1 MLHRD
6 LKPGNLLVNADC
18 ELKICDF
25 GLSRGFDPEQNTV
38 MSGQQEFMTEYV
50 ATRWYRAPEIMLSH
64 QNYTTAIDL
73 WSVGCI
79 LAELLGRRPLFKGHD
94 YVDQLN
100 QILYYIGTPPEP
112 MLCRVA
118 SPRAQQYIRS
128 LPYKKPVPFEHL
140 YPEATPLALDMLRR
154 LLSFDPEQRI
164 TCDEALEHP
173 YLAVWHD
180 PNDEPVCANKF
191 DFSFEQVDDI
201 DGMKKLIL
209 QEVISFRREVRLQA
223 QQRLAMMEQH
233 QQQQQLQQQF
243 YANQMGSSSASSSG
257 SSAEA
262 IRRREE
268 AQV

>member
-1 MLHRD
+1 M
-6 LKPGNLLVNADC
+6 
-18 ELKICDF
+18 
-25 GLSRGFDPEQNTV
+25 
-38 MSGQQEFMTEYV
+38 
-50 ATRWYRAPEIMLSH
+50 
-64 QNYTTAIDL
+64 
-73 WSVGCI
+73 
-79 LAELLGRRPLFKGHD
+79 
-94 YVDQLN
+94 
-100 QILYYIGTPPEP
+100 
-112 MLCRVA
+112 
-118 SPRAQQYIRS
+118 
-128 LPYKKPVPFEHL
+128 PFEHL

-243 YANQMGSSSASSSG
+243 YANQMGSSSASSSA